1 MKPDRP
7 PPPVSGLRR
16 PRVKPE
22 HRAYRTV
29 DGNVRIGSV
38 VYGIGAEVADPDGW
52 IWTLTEALDGTR
64 GRAESVDAVL
74 ARHPGVERGAVFQ
87 AIAELYEAGFLE
99 DAEAEP
105 PDTLTDE
112 DRVRYSR
119 GVTLLRWMDLSPH
132 ATAWELQARLRSA
145 RVLLLGLGGTGGFAA
160 QGLVASG
167 VGRMHCV
174 DGDVVELSN
183 LNRQP
188 LYHESDIGRSKAT
201 AADAALRAVNSRVA
215 LSTEHRAVRG
225 PDDIAALLAPG
236 YDLLLLCADRPP
248 EIRRWANRVCLA
260 AGVPWLDA
268 GYRGP
273 LVTVGVHAPGRGAC
287 WECHR
292 AGEVDRRDLRLAAGQ
307 DEEAA
312 SPRME
317 WNPVNAVTAGLSGH
331 LLVHAAIA
339 LLTGV
344 PEMEPGFRF
353 GLNLMALS
361 EPVEERYER
370 RPDCPACGTPRA
382 VRRPA

>member
-1 MKPDRP
+1 M
-7 PPPVSGLRR
+7 
-16 PRVKPE
+16 KPE

-64 GRAESVDAVL
+64 TPDGTVDNVL
-74 ARHPGVERGAVFQ
+74 ARHPDVGYRSVLEAMDD
-87 AIAELYEAGFLE
+87 LYEAGFLDDAGAALPDGLTE
-99 DAEAEP
+99 D
-105 PDTLTDE
+105 
-112 DRVRYSR
+112 DRTRYGR
-119 GVTLLRWMDLSPH
+119 GADLLRWMDLSPR
-132 ATAWELQARLRSA
+132 ATSWELQARLRSA

-167 VGRMHCV
+167 VGLMHCV

-188 LYHESDIGRSKAT
+188 LYRETDIGRPKAE
-201 AADAALRAVNSRVA
+201 AARAALRALNSQVTVTAERREV
-215 LSTEHRAVRG
+215 HG
-225 PDDIAALLAPG
+225 PDDLAALLVPG

-248 EIRRWANRVCLA
+248 EIRRWANRTCLA
-260 AGVPWLDA
+260 ARLPWLDA

-273 LVTVGVHAPGRGAC
+273 LVTVGVHVPGSGAC

-292 AGEVDRRDLRLAAGQ
+292 ADDADRRDLRLGPGQ
-307 DEEAA
+307 DAEVA
-312 SPRME
+312 SPRMD
-317 WNPVNAVTAGLSGH
+317 WNPVNAVTAGLSGT

-344 PEMEPGFRF
+344 PEIRPGFRF
-353 GLNLMALS
+353 GLNLMAFA
-361 EPVEERYER
+361 EPAEERYGR
-370 RPDCPACGTPRA
+370 RANCPACGTP
-382 VRRPA
+382 PA